1 MFNEIKRYDEMVR
14 YQRNGVVNRK
24 VIIEEILKDMDCNSY
39 SSFTA
44 LTDAVAAKFTELKGE
59 PMSGSTIRRKG
70 SKYRSIVE
78 SYYNTKERVKR
89 QFQNKESLLQEELMV
104 TQLQLSR
111 TSSELN
117 STRKALQHANTEM
130 DRLKLSDIESRTDEC
145 VKQEYSDKEVAAYKV
160 LVELV
165 KACED
170 SGLDIDGYQI
180 TTLDFQGAKTLI
192 SQDKCPAFFKWYR
205 EQLKG

>member
-1 MFNEIKRYDEMVR
+1 MPNEIKCYDEMVKH
-14 YQRNGVVNRK
+14 QINGVVNRK
-24 VIIEEILKDMDCNSY
+24 AVIEDILRDMDCNSY

-44 LTDAVAAKFTELKGE
+44 LTDAVAAKFTKLKGE

-70 SKYRSIVE
+70 SKYRSLVE
-78 SYYNTKERVKR
+78 SYYKTEERIKK
-89 QFQNKESLLQEELMV
+89 QFQNKESQLQEELMV
-104 TQLQLSR
+104 TQLELSK

-117 STRKALQHANTEM
+117 STRMALQHANSEM
-130 DRLKLSDIESRTDEC
+130 DRLRLSDIESRTDEG

-180 TTLDFQGAKTLI
+180 TTLGFQGAKTLI
-192 SQDKCPAFFKWYR
+192 RQEKCPAFFKWYR

>member
-1 MFNEIKRYDEMVR
+1 MLNEIKRYDEMVR
-14 YQRNGVVNRK
+14 YQRNVVVNRK
-24 VIIEEILKDMDCNSY
+24 VVIEEILKDMDCNSY

-78 SYYNTKERVKR
+78 SYYNTKERVKT

-104 TQLQLSR
+104 TQLELR
-111 TSSELN
+111 KTSSELN
-117 STRKALQHANTEM
+117 STRKALQYANTEM

-145 VKQEYSDKEVAAYKV
+145 AKQEYSDKEVAAYKV

-165 KACED
+165 KVCED

-180 TTLDFQGAKTLI
+180 TTIDFQGVKTLI
-192 SQDKCPAFFKWYR
+192 SQDKCPTFFKWYR
-205 EQLKG
+205 EQLKN

>member
-1 MFNEIKRYDEMVR
+1 MSKEIKCYDEMVKH
-14 YQRNGVVNRK
+14 QINGVANRK
-24 VIIEEILKDMDCNSY
+24 AVIEGILRDMNCDSY

-44 LTDAVAAKFTELKGE
+44 LTDAVAAKFTKQEGE

-70 SKYRSIVE
+70 SKYRSLVE
-78 SYYNTKERVKR
+78 SYYKTEERIKK
-89 QFQNKESLLQEELMV
+89 QFQNKESQLQEELMI
-104 TQLQLSR
+104 TQLELSK

-117 STRKALQHANTEM
+117 SARKALQHANSEM
-130 DRLKLSDIESRTDEC
+130 DRLRLSDIESRTDEG
-145 VKQEYSDKEVAAYKV
+145 VEQEYSDKEVAAYKV

-165 KACED
+165 KACEE

-180 TTLDFQGAKTLI
+180 TTLGFQGVKTLI
-192 SQDKCPAFFKWYR
+192 SQEKCPAFFKWYR